1 MEEMGLVSKSSQGG
15 DRRSNDNLSL
25 GSYSRQAAQTLGVDQ
40 RTVQRDL
47 RRGREIE
54 PSVLADVAGTSLD
67 KGVVL
72 DQLAATPKPE
82 R

>member
-1 MEEMGLVSKSSQGG
+1 MEGMGLVSRHGGPRKQDANSATCSYADQASQH
-15 DRRSNDNLSL
+15 
-25 GSYSRQAAQTLGVDQ
+25 LGVSR
-40 RTVQRDL
+40 RTVAQDL

-72 DQLAATPKPE
+72 D
-82 R
+82 